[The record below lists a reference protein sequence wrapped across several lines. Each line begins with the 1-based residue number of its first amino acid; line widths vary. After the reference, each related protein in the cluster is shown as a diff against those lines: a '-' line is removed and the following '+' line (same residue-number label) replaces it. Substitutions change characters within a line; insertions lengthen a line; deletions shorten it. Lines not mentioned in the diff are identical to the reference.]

1 MNYNNLVISI
11 LILLAAGY
19 VYNKFKINIDKHDN
33 LEEVNIIKKYLLNET
48 NDINVNKINN
58 KPLIWIHIDYNINS
72 RKWESF
78 GSRNN
83 NNLNQDYLYLTIRSI
98 IKQCSNYF
106 NIILIN
112 DDSFKL
118 LLENW
123 NIDLN
128 KLSDP
133 QKTYFRKLALIKIL
147 YNYGGLLIEPSFIM
161 LKSLDKIYKKVL
173 NTKKMCVGEFANNSI
188 NSHNIKTMPSTK
200 FIGCIKNCE
209 KIKEFDK
216 YLSILFS
223 NDCSD
228 EINIED
234 QINRWL
240 FNETQN
246 NNINYIDGKYIGTK
260 DIDNNIFQLDAL
272 LGNSKLNLHEKAYCL
287 YIPRCEL
294 LKRNNYSYFAYLNN
308 EEVLEANVNIS
319 KYLLLAL

>member
-19 VYNKFKINIDKHDN
+19 VYNQFKINQDKDDN
-33 LEEVNIIKKYLLNET
+33 LEEINIIKKYLLNENT
-48 NDINVNKINN
+48 DINNN
-58 KPLIWIHIDYNINS
+58 KLYNKPIIWIHIDYNINS

-83 NNLNQDYLYLTIRSI
+83 TNLNQDYLYLTIMSI
-98 IKQCSNYF
+98 IKHCSNYF

-128 KLSDP
+128 YVSNP
-133 QKTYFRKLALIKIL
+133 QKTYLRKLALIKIL
-147 YNYGGLLIEPSFIM
+147 YKYGGLLIEPSFIM

-173 NTKKMCVGEFANNSI
+173 NTKKICVGEFPNNSI
-188 NSHNIKTMPSTK
+188 NSHAIKTMPSTN
-200 FIGCIKNCE
+200 FIGCIKNCP
-209 KIKEFDK
+209 KMKEFDN
-216 YLSILFS
+216 YLAILFT
-223 NDCSD
+223 NDYSD

-234 QINRWL
+234 QINKWL
-240 FNETQN
+240 FNETQS

-260 DIDNNIFQLDAL
+260 DNKNNVLQLEEL
-272 LGNSKLNLHEKAYCL
+272 LGTSRLDINEKAYCI
-287 YIPRCEL
+287 YIPRNDI
-294 LKRNNYSYFAYLNN
+294 LKRNSYSYYASLNN
-308 EEVLEANVNIS
+308 KEVLEANVNIS
-319 KYLLLAL
+319 KYLLLTL

>member
-48 NDINVNKINN
+48 TDINNNKINN
-58 KPLIWIHIDYNINS
+58 KPILWIHIDYNINS

-83 NNLNQDYLYLTIRSI
+83 TNLNQDYLYLTIRSI

-128 KLSDP
+128 SLSDP

-173 NTKKMCVGEFANNSI
+173 NTKKICVGEFENKSF
-188 NSHNIKTMPSTK
+188 NSHNIKTMPSLS
-200 FIGCIKNCE
+200 FIGCVKHCE
-209 KIKEFDK
+209 KMKEFEN
-216 YLSILFS
+216 YLAILFS
-223 NDCSD
+223 NDYSD

-234 QINRWL
+234 QINKWL
-240 FNETQN
+240 LNETQN

-260 DIDNNIFQLDAL
+260 DNKNNIFQLDTL
-272 LGNSKLNLHEKAYCL
+272 LGTSNLDLNEKAYCL
-287 YIPRCEL
+287 YIPRNEL
-294 LKRNNYSYFAYLNN
+294 LKRNNYNYFVYLNN
-308 EEVLEANVNIS
+308 QEVLEANLNIS

>member
-19 VYNKFKINIDKHDN
+19 IYNKFKINIDKHDN

-58 KPLIWIHIDYNINS
+58 KPIIWIHIDYNINS

-78 GSRNN
+78 GSRNTT
-83 NNLNQDYLYLTIRSI
+83 NLNQDYLYLTIRTI
-98 IKQCSNYF
+98 IKHCSNYF

-133 QKTYFRKLALIKIL
+133 QRTYFRKLALIKIL
-147 YNYGGLLIEPSFIM
+147 YNYGGLLIENSFIM

-173 NTKKMCVGEFANNSI
+173 NTKKICVGEFSNTSA
-188 NSHNIKTMPSTK
+188 NSHNIKTMPSLNL
-200 FIGCIKNCE
+200 IGCIKHCE
-209 KIKEFDK
+209 KMKEFDN
-216 YLSILFS
+216 YLALLLSK
-223 NDCSD
+223 NYTD
-228 EINIED
+228 EINFED
-234 QINRWL
+234 QINKWL

-260 DIDNNIFQLDAL
+260 DNKNNIFQLDAL
-272 LGNSKLNLHEKAYCL
+272 LGTTKLNLNENAYCL
-287 YIPRCEL
+287 YIPRNEL
-294 LKRNNYSYFAYLNN
+294 LKRNNYSYYAYLNN
-308 EEVLEANVNIS
+308 EEVLNANVNIS

>member
-19 VYNKFKINIDKHDN
+19 VYNQFKINQDKDDN
-33 LEEVNIIKKYLLNET
+33 LEEINIIKKYLLNENT
-48 NDINVNKINN
+48 DINNN
-58 KPLIWIHIDYNINS
+58 KLYNKPIIWIHIDYNINS

-83 NNLNQDYLYLTIRSI
+83 TNLNQDYLYLTIMSI
-98 IKQCSNYF
+98 IKHCSNYF

-128 KLSDP
+128 YVSNP
-133 QKTYFRKLALIKIL
+133 QKTYLRKLALIKIL
-147 YNYGGLLIEPSFIM
+147 YKYGGLLIEPSFIM

-173 NTKKMCVGEFANNSI
+173 NTKKICVGEFPNNSI
-188 NSHNIKTMPSTK
+188 NSHAIKTMPSTN
-200 FIGCIKNCE
+200 FIGCIKNCP
-209 KIKEFDK
+209 KMKEFDN
-216 YLSILFS
+216 YLAILFT
-223 NDCSD
+223 NDYSD

-234 QINRWL
+234 QINKWL
-240 FNETQN
+240 FNETQS

-260 DIDNNIFQLDAL
+260 DNKNNILQLEEL
-272 LGNSKLNLHEKAYCL
+272 LGTSRLDINEKAYCI
-287 YIPRCEL
+287 YIPRNDI
-294 LKRNNYSYFAYLNN
+294 LKRNSYSYYASLNN
-308 EEVLEANVNIS
+308 KEVLESNANIS
-319 KYLLLAL
+319 KYLLLTL

>member
-48 NDINVNKINN
+48 SDINNNKINN
-58 KPLIWIHIDYNINS
+58 KPILWIHIDYNINS

-128 KLSDP
+128 SLSDP

-173 NTKKMCVGEFANNSI
+173 NTKKICVGEFENKSF
-188 NSHNIKTMPSTK
+188 NSHNMKTMPSLN
-200 FIGCIKNCE
+200 FIGCVKHCE
-209 KIKEFDK
+209 KMKEFDN
-216 YLSILFS
+216 YLAILFS
-223 NDCSD
+223 NDYTD

-234 QINRWL
+234 QINKWL
-240 FNETQN
+240 LNETQN

-260 DIDNNIFQLDAL
+260 DNKNNIFQLDAL
-272 LGNSKLNLHEKAYCL
+272 LGTSKLDLNEKAYCL
-287 YIPRCEL
+287 YIPRNDL
-294 LKRNNYSYFAYLNN
+294 LKRNNYNYFAYLNN
-308 EEVLEANVNIS
+308 EEVLEANLNIS

>member
-19 VYNKFKINIDKHDN
+19 VYNQFKINQDKDDN
-33 LEEVNIIKKYLLNET
+33 LEEINIIKKYLLNENT
-48 NDINVNKINN
+48 DINNN
-58 KPLIWIHIDYNINS
+58 KLYNKPIIWIHIDYNINS

-83 NNLNQDYLYLTIRSI
+83 TNLNQDYLYLTIMSI
-98 IKQCSNYF
+98 IKHCSNYF

-128 KLSDP
+128 YVSNP
-133 QKTYFRKLALIKIL
+133 QKTYLRKLALIKIL
-147 YNYGGLLIEPSFIM
+147 YKYGGLLIEPSFIM

-173 NTKKMCVGEFANNSI
+173 NTKKICVGEFPNNSI
-188 NSHNIKTMPSTK
+188 NSHAIKTMPSTN
-200 FIGCIKNCE
+200 FIGCIKNCP
-209 KIKEFDK
+209 KMKEFDN
-216 YLSILFS
+216 YLAILFT
-223 NDCSD
+223 NDYSD

-234 QINRWL
+234 QINKWL
-240 FNETQN
+240 FNETQS

-260 DIDNNIFQLDAL
+260 DNKNNILQLEEL
-272 LGNSKLNLHEKAYCL
+272 LGTSRLDINEKAYCI
-287 YIPRCEL
+287 YIPRNDI
-294 LKRNNYSYFAYLNN
+294 LKRNSYSYYASLSNK
-308 EEVLEANVNIS
+308 EVLEANVNIS
-319 KYLLLAL
+319 KYLLLTL

>member
-19 VYNKFKINIDKHDN
+19 VYNQFKINQDKDDN
-33 LEEVNIIKKYLLNET
+33 LEEINIIKKYLLNENT
-48 NDINVNKINN
+48 DINNN
-58 KPLIWIHIDYNINS
+58 KLYNKPIIWIHIDYNINS

-83 NNLNQDYLYLTIRSI
+83 TNLNQDYLYLTIMSI
-98 IKQCSNYF
+98 IKHCSNYF

-128 KLSDP
+128 YVSNP
-133 QKTYFRKLALIKIL
+133 QKTYLRKLALIKIL
-147 YNYGGLLIEPSFIM
+147 YKYGGLLIEPSFIM

-173 NTKKMCVGEFANNSI
+173 NTKKICVGEFPNNSI
-188 NSHNIKTMPSTK
+188 NSHAIKTMPSTN
-200 FIGCIKNCE
+200 FIGCIKNCP
-209 KIKEFDK
+209 KMKEFDN
-216 YLSILFS
+216 YLAILFT
-223 NDCSD
+223 NDYSD

-234 QINRWL
+234 QINKWL
-240 FNETQN
+240 FNETQS

-260 DIDNNIFQLDAL
+260 DNKNNVLQLEEL
-272 LGNSKLNLHEKAYCL
+272 LGTSRLDINEKAYCI
-287 YIPRCEL
+287 YIPRNDI
-294 LKRNNYSYFAYLNN
+294 LKRNSYSYYASLSNK
-308 EEVLEANVNIS
+308 EVLEANVNIS
-319 KYLLLAL
+319 KYLLLTL